1 MQKFSKASL
10 GMVLAFSAMIAAN
23 VMTADVVNDYSN
35 GVANQAL
42 AFKRRAS
49 LTQELRDQF
58 QQINH
63 AVAQIAHEGPSAY
76 LMSGGGSAAVAKP
89 AAKET
94 TAPVSSATK
103 TASSTT
109 TPVAEQSPKL
119 AQDKSAN
126 QHTSGHRYSQISSF
140 WQSSSAGKKSAANQD
155 KMKVYSEPSQK
166 SKVLASVSSSQN
178 FSVEQGDWVK
188 IKTSEGVQ
196 GWALVKDVEQNI
208 TNAWHD
214 EYQVVMNGQSSNYS
228 VTKISAEERKKR
240 QQAMIERQNQRL
252 KRLSALW
259 EQDFFNFDDVDGR
272 HDEIQGLKDQV
283 MALNAQIKELQT
295 VKKETA

>member
-1 MQKFSKASL
+1 MFQQGCIMQKFSKASL
-10 GMVLAFSAMIAAN
+10 GMVLITMIAAN
-23 VMTADVVNDYSN
+23 VTLLMWSTYSN

-119 AQDKSAN
+119 AQDKVP
-126 QHTSGHRYSQISSF
+126 ISML
-140 WQSSSAGKKSAANQD
+140 QD
-155 KMKVYSEPSQK
+155 I
-166 SKVLASVSSSQN
+166 A
-178 FSVEQGDWVK
+178 
-188 IKTSEGVQ
+188 
-196 GWALVKDVEQNI
+196 
-208 TNAWHD
+208 
-214 EYQVVMNGQSSNYS
+214 SSN
-228 VTKISAEERKKR
+228 
-240 QQAMIERQNQRL
+240 
-252 KRLSALW
+252 
-259 EQDFFNFDDVDGR
+259 
-272 HDEIQGLKDQV
+272 
-283 MALNAQIKELQT
+283 
-295 VKKETA
+295 